1 MAGEHEVRKRQMRH
15 FVSAACGLW
24 LAASAAA
31 MAEDVVVIE
40 LYTSQGCS
48 SCPPADEF
56 VAMLAAN
63 PRVLPLALHV
73 DYWDYIGWAD
83 KFAQPKF
90 SDRQRDYARAI
101 GSRTI
106 YTPQLIIG
114 GLDRIEGFAPEET
127 AAQLHKH
134 LAVVP
139 AVELDVERKGDT
151 LVIRAKADPPLDAPV
166 RVQLVRYTPEET
178 VTIERGENAGK
189 TITYHNI
196 VTSWE
201 ALGTW
206 TGLEPMEI
214 VVPFAGSQPAAVLVQ
229 SEGPATILAAAR
241 VD

>member
-1 MAGEHEVRKRQMRH
+1 MRQL
-15 FVSAACGLW
+15 VSAACGLW
-24 LAASAAA
+24 LAAGAPVL
-31 MAEDVVVIE
+31 AEDVVVIE

-83 KFAQPKF
+83 EFAQAKF
-90 SDRQRDYARAI
+90 TDRQRAYAKAI

-114 GLDRIEGFAPEET
+114 GQDRIEGFAPEET
-127 AAQLHKH
+127 AEQLHKH
-134 LAVVP
+134 LGVVP
-139 AVELDVERKGDT
+139 AVRLTVERRGDQ
-151 LVIRAKADPPLDAPV
+151 LVIRAESEPPLTDPV
-166 RVQLVRYTPEET
+166 RVQLVRYKPEET

-201 ALGTW
+201 GLGAW
-206 TGLEPMEI
+206 SGQEPMEI
-214 VVPFAGSQPAAVLVQ
+214 MVPFAGTEPGAVIVQ
-229 SEGPATILAAAR
+229 SEGPSAILAAAR